1 MDYVAYN
8 YFPPNKEEYIRGMVQ
23 AIFTSEIELTHLG
36 KNDPPKKWS
45 GNREEL
51 LNVLSQG
58 NDKTNYAFAR
68 ASNHKIE
75 IDFSLGNCP
84 ESVASTISIS
94 GKSKES
100 VEFLCL
106 HFSKYVNSFLCIS
119 GQLGLGSGQKWAYIL
134 QNDLCPTSILEQV
147 KNA

>member
-58 NDKTNYAFAR
+58 NDKTNVSVVRTTLA
-68 ASNHKIE
+68 E
-75 IDFSLGNCP
+75 IDVP
-84 ESVASTISIS
+84 R
-94 GKSKES
+94 
-100 VEFLCL
+100 
-106 HFSKYVNSFLCIS
+106 
-119 GQLGLGSGQKWAYIL
+119 
-134 QNDLCPTSILEQV
+134 
-147 KNA
+147 